1 MNTFINTLGSP
12 LDIEVVERKGI
23 GHPDS
28 LADIIAEDFSNK
40 YSLYCLEQ
48 FGVVLNYW
56 FDKVTISGGVCDLGF
71 GRCDVLKP
79 ITIYLFGRVTTK
91 FANHEIPFEDM
102 FKESCLSVFRQIFG
116 DTYPKESINFFFD
129 VNSALGADHEKTYY
143 SPNSVDS
150 LKTFENFTA
159 NDTVVCHGYAPYTKT
174 ETICI
179 AIENFLNSDSFKNKY
194 RATGWD
200 IKVLIIRESNSY
212 RITVCVPF
220 IATKT
225 KSHEFYL
232 NSKNEI
238 KKEISEF
245 LQTGDFFSSNDSYE
259 IYLNTKD
266 RDNLAYLVAYGSA
279 ADKGDY
285 GAVGRGNRYSGV
297 ISVNR
302 GTNVE
307 AVNGKNSRN
316 HSGKLYTV
324 LSHSLASF
332 VYNKTGEPC
341 QVIITTDNGR
351 PLSDPTMVV
360 VHFDNKGFNLN
371 QGDDLIIKK
380 HIKMVFDE
388 IEKLSSLI
396 ISRNPVTDFKN
407 IFIYA

>member
-1 MNTFINTLGSP
+1 MNTFIDTSKNP

-28 LADIIAEDFSNK
+28 LADIIAEDFSNR
-40 YSLYCLEQ
+40 YSLFCLEQ
-48 FGVVLNYW
+48 FGTVLNYW
-56 FDKVTISGGVCDLGF
+56 FDKVTLSGGVCDLGF
-71 GRCDVLKP
+71 GRCSILKP

-91 FANHEIPFEDM
+91 FADHKIPVEAM
-102 FKESCLSVFRQIFG
+102 FKESCFGVFDQIFG
-116 DTYPKESINFFFD
+116 DSYPKESINFFFD
-129 VNSALGADHEKTYY
+129 VNSAIGADHERTYY
-143 SPNSVDS
+143 SPDSIGS
-150 LKTFENFTA
+150 LKTYENFTA

-179 AIENFLNSDSFKNKY
+179 AIENFLNSTSFKNKY
-194 RATGWD
+194 NATGWD
-200 IKVLIIRESNSY
+200 VKVLIIRENSSY
-212 RITVCVPF
+212 RITICIPF
-220 IATKT
+220 IANKT
-225 KSHEFYL
+225 QSHEFYL

-238 KKEISEF
+238 KKEISEY
-245 LQTGDFFSSNDSYE
+245 LKSSNFFSIEDSYE

-266 RDNLAYLVAYGSA
+266 KDNLAYLVAFGSA
-279 ADKGDY
+279 VDKGDY

-324 LSHSLASF
+324 LSYAVASF
-332 VYNKTGEPC
+332 VYEKTGEPC

-351 PLSDPTMVV
+351 LLNNPTMVV
-360 VHFDNKGFNLN
+360 IRFDNKGFTLN
-371 QGDDLIIKK
+371 KEDDLVIKEY
-380 HIKMVFDE
+380 IKTIFSE
-388 IEKLSSLI
+388 IDKLSSSI
-396 ISRNPVTDFKN
+396 ILRNPVTDFKN